1 MDELENELA
10 VIVGKH
16 DMVKVVLALSRICSV
31 LGNKRLT
38 VRKEDE
44 HFPYHGWRAL
54 ELRLRKAADHASDLR
69 IK

>member
-1 MDELENELA
+1 MDELEQELA
-10 VIVGKH
+10 TIVGKH
-16 DMVKVVLALSRICSV
+16 DMVKVIRALAHVCFALSRKEIA
-31 LGNKRLT
+31 
-38 VRKEDE
+38 VRDKDE

>member
-1 MDELENELA
+1 MDELEQELA
-10 VIVGKH
+10 TIVGKH
-16 DMVKVVLALSRICSV
+16 DMVKVLRALSHICSV

-38 VRKEDE
+38 TRKDDD

-69 IK
+69 MK